1 MTIVRRLLDL
11 QPPATDTLDAW
22 WRATREAR
30 EAETTPV
37 DRALAGGACA
47 DRLGF
52 AFAAGYGEALRALV
66 PELTGIAALCITEQG
81 GNHPRA
87 IATTLREVAPGSF
100 ELAGRKKW
108 ATAGPLAS
116 TLLVAASTGIDG
128 AGRNRVKLVRVAADA
143 PGVRMTALTTQF
155 VPEIPHAEI
164 ELDRVAVRA
173 GDLLPGDGYT
183 EYIKPFR
190 TVEDIHVHAALLGY
204 LIGVARRHALPRDLL
219 EQLIAL
225 AVATRGLAAADRA
238 APELH
243 VALAGTLALVAPVIA
258 RLEQMWASG
267 DEQQRWQRD
276 RALLSV
282 AGAARAARLEAGWT
296 ALRGTTDSTRRAT

>member
-1 MTIVRRLLDL
+1 MTIVRRLLAM
-11 QPPATDTLDAW
+11 QPPAADTLDAW
-22 WRATREAR
+22 WRETREAR
-30 EAETTPV
+30 ETEATPV
-37 DRALAGGACA
+37 DRALAGGVCA

-52 AFAAGYGEALRALV
+52 AFAAGYSEALRALV
-66 PELTGIAALCITEQG
+66 PDLVGITALCITEEQ

-87 IATTLREVAPGSF
+87 IATTLRETAPGTF
-100 ELAGRKKW
+100 ELTGRKKW

-116 TLLVAASTGIDG
+116 TLLVAATTGVD
-128 AGRNRVKLVRVAADA
+128 AGRHQLRLVRIAANA
-143 PGVRMTALTTQF
+143 PGVRMTALTTPF

-173 GDLLPGDGYT
+173 ADLLPGDAYA

-204 LIGVARRHALPRDLL
+204 LIGAARRYALPVL

-225 AVATRGLAAADRA
+225 AVATRALAAEDRG

-243 VALAGTLALVAPVIA
+243 VALAGTLALLGPVVTHV
-258 RLEQMWASG
+258 EQLWRDG
-267 DEQQRWQRD
+267 EERQRWQRD

-282 AGAARAARLEAGWT
+282 AASAREARLAT
-296 ALRGTTDSTRRAT
+296 AWERLRGTTDSAPRTP

>member
-1 MTIVRRLLDL
+1 MTIIRRLLAL
-11 QPPATDTLDAW
+11 QPPAADTLDAW

-30 EAETTPV
+30 EAEGTPV

-52 AFAAGYGEALRALV
+52 AFGAGYSEALRALV
-66 PELTGIAALCITEQG
+66 PDLAGITALCITEEH

-87 IATTLREVAPGSF
+87 IATTLRDGV
-100 ELAGRKKW
+100 LTGRKKW

-116 TLLVAASTGIDG
+116 TLLVAATTGVE
-128 AGRNRVKLVRVAADA
+128 AGRPQLRLVRVAADA
-143 PGVRMTALTTQF
+143 PGVRMTAMTTPF

-173 GDLLPGDGYT
+173 ADLLPGDGYA

-204 LIGVARRHALPRDLL
+204 QIGVARRYALPRDVL

-225 AVATRGLAAADRA
+225 AVTARALAAADRG

-243 VALAGTLALVAPVIA
+243 VALAGTLALIAPVVA
-258 RLEQMWASG
+258 RVEQLWRDG
-267 DEQQRWQRD
+267 DERERWQRD

-282 AGAARAARLEAGWT
+282 AASAREARLAKAWSQ
-296 ALRGTTDSTRRAT
+296 L